1 MKLNIKHIIY
11 SCLWTHVVLAQE
23 SMNDRFVNEGEFII
37 LDEEV
42 ISSYLPF
49 ENSPTGNFENRGK
62 IYYYSD
68 FKNDNLFY
76 SSDLARNATVF
87 FSSKDAQKNIQISG
101 QKPIEFQN
109 VEFEHI
115 NSDLGFMLSNEIS
128 VKGNSNFI
136 SGIIEVIEKK
146 GMFTFLNNSNALN
159 ASDLSHVRGAV
170 EKQGSQNF
178 VFPIGEGGFFRP
190 AIISA
195 PKDIQDL
202 VVAKYQ
208 LEDTPFFEN
217 HKSTA
222 GAIKKLNNK
231 EYWKLEAK
239 LKSKETVILSLTWDD
254 RTTPGDLLKDPESE
268 LHIVRWD
275 DKQQLWVDEGGVV
288 DMSTKTVTTPT
299 IIKDFG
305 FFTLAAVKRDWILDG
320 DVVIYNLVTP
330 DGDGKNDYFII
341 DNIQKYP
348 NNRVEIYNRW
358 GIKVFETT
366 GYDPN
371 GDGSSNVFTGY
382 SEGKITVDKSKKL
395 PSGTYY
401 YVVTYEYKDD
411 NGSRMIKKAANLHL
425 ETN

>member
-1 MKLNIKHIIY
+1 MKKNYKYLIILTLC
-11 SCLWTHVVLAQE
+11 SSIVLAQE
-23 SMNDRFVNEGEFII
+23 NESEHFINVGQFMVAEGTI
-37 LDEEV
+37 L
-42 ISSYLPF
+42 SSDYMF
-49 ENSPTGNFENRGK
+49 ENSPTGNFENKGK
-62 IYYYSD
+62 IYYYND

-76 SSDLARNATVF
+76 SSGLVKDATVL
-87 FSSKDAQKNIQISG
+87 FSSKDVKKRIQISG

-190 AIISA
+190 AMISA
-195 PKDIQDL
+195 PKDIQDV
-202 VVAKYQ
+202 VVAQYR
-208 LEDTPFFEN
+208 LNDTPFFEN
-217 HKSTA
+217 HKSTT
-222 GAIKKLNNK
+222 GAIKKLNDK
-231 EYWKLEAK
+231 EYWKLDAK

-254 RTTPGDLLKDPESE
+254 RTTPSDLLKNPEDE

-299 IIKDFG
+299 TIKDFG